1 MIFENDDGVFWL
13 IYPLRFRDRS
23 ARLKRSLFSYQVW
36 AIQIFRT
43 KPNSTS
49 MTGSMQIVCSRTIPS
64 IDEVSLALSEA
75 KEALFRD
82 DHGFILY
89 LTKDVSIAPGDERIL
104 RLEAR
109 EALIWLNEE
118 PEDQGS
124 FWI

>member
-1 MIFENDDGVFWL
+1 MTD
-13 IYPLRFRDRS
+13 
-23 ARLKRSLFSYQVW
+23 SL
-36 AIQIFRT
+36 
-43 KPNSTS
+43 
-49 MTGSMQIVCSRTIPS
+49 QIVCSRTIPS
-64 IDEVSLALSEA
+64 IDEVSLALSVA

-118 PEDQGS
+118 SEDQGS